1 MRRPSAAALGRV
13 ALVVVLALT
22 MSGRLIFVRASEH
35 HAAAQHAASES
46 FGYSIIVT
54 VMGSELVK
62 LAISLAGLHGPR
74 LWSRFALTLRLARGG
89 GGARGGASL
98 LYTSPSP
105 RDQRGSH
112 MPSSA

>member
-46 FGYSIIVT
+46 FGYSIIGT
-54 VMGSELVK
+54 MAL
-62 LAISLAGLHGPR
+62 LAIHMALGLQLG
-74 LWSRFALTLRLARGG
+74 FAF
-89 GGARGGASL
+89 
-98 LYTSPSP
+98 
-105 RDQRGSH
+105 
-112 MPSSA
+112 